1 MFLPPRYLAAATLQN
16 IVQYCTMADE
26 QNFADPADKLVL
38 LVEDDDAFM
47 DFIEFMVKRQGFN
60 VEKAADGE
68 VGLWK
73 ARNLSPDLILLD
85 LMLPKF
91 GGFDVL
97 KELQAHETIN
107 IPIVILTGASSE
119 FAKEEQLLAEPN
131 VLAFLR
137 KPVNPSELTALLH
150 KLLGTKPA

>member
-1 MFLPPRYLAAATLQN
+1 
-16 IVQYCTMADE
+16 MADE

-47 DFIEFMVKRQGFN
+47 DFIEFMVKRLGFN

>member
-1 MFLPPRYLAAATLQN
+1 
-16 IVQYCTMADE
+16 MADE

>member
-1 MFLPPRYLAAATLQN
+1 
-16 IVQYCTMADE
+16 MADE

-73 ARNLSPDLILLD
+73 ARNLSPGLILLD

-131 VLAFLR
+131 VRAFLR